1 MYLYIYVYIHIYIYI
16 YIYMKPYLSS
26 SQGRAGAK
34 PCKVR
39 RPLGPAAKPGGR
51 VGADAERIAQH
62 LGLRTV
68 LTKPPQ

>member
-1 MYLYIYVYIHIYIYI
+1 
-16 YIYMKPYLSS
+16 MKPYLSS

-62 LGLRTV
+62 LGLRTI
-68 LTKPPQ
+68 LTEPPQ